1 MSALQDKELHRVD
14 SEDKP
19 RLCPLLAINRT
30 ELCYCMEDLCGW
42 WHRRYP
48 HPDGCCALNA
58 IATSLDE
65 IDADLCT

>member
-1 MSALQDKELHRVD
+1 MSALQNEEVCRVD
-14 SEDKP
+14 SGDK
-19 RLCPLLAINRT
+19 LCPMLAIARYKECT
-30 ELCYCMEDLCGW
+30 CMGSVCAW

-48 HPDGCCALNA
+48 HTDGGGCALNA